1 MKLFVRNAGLLG
13 RAGFPR
19 RVSRSQG
26 LRLTPSARSGC
37 LTLMVARS
45 AWLCAAWVSALSTA
59 CGSAGGSGG
68 AGGGGTG
75 GGGAGGGDL
84 DACAEQSIAP
94 NGDGLEVVRCE
105 KFFDTPPLVRLP
117 NDGDGVFY
125 GALDGDG
132 AFVTRDGVTHP
143 LVSSDGVTP
152 IPCAL
157 DFDGTLPGCDDPA
170 WAPLHKV
177 GVRRLYTLY
186 RATGALVDGGPTLAA
201 TAVTPMVTA
210 SADAIANLYDRPFEG
225 TANLRLVPFPTEGLF
240 KFDEAATARLRLDPI
255 GRRAPEALAIGHE
268 EGHPDQTTVAVEF
281 VVTNMNVGVAS
292 ADGTCLPSL
301 SSYGEANPF
310 HTGTVDELEM
320 TRFAN
325 MHAPG
330 DDHVVMAAIDPLETD
345 TGISVALGGSM
356 DIDDLSYRRVTGAPH
371 LWLDPSLSLDENL
384 VMSQMIHGT
393 PNGFTLVL
401 APAGAAVEKDCP

>member
-1 MKLFVRNAGLLG
+1 MMDRW
-13 RAGFPR
+13 
-19 RVSRSQG
+19 
-26 LRLTPSARSGC
+26 
-37 LTLMVARS
+37 
-45 AWLCAAWVSALSTA
+45 AWLGVAWVCALSTA
-59 CGSAGGSGG
+59 CGSSGG
-68 AGGGGTG
+68 TGGAG
-75 GGGAGGGDL
+75 GGGAGGGAL
-84 DACAEQSIAP
+84 DACAEQSIGP
-94 NGDGLEVVRCE
+94 NGDGLEVVRCD
-105 KFFDTPPLVRLP
+105 KFFDAPPLVRLP

-152 IPCAL
+152 IACAL
-157 DFDGTLPGCDDPA
+157 DFDGALPGCDDPA

-186 RATGALVDGGPTLAA
+186 RATGALVDGGPVLAA
-201 TAVTPMVTA
+201 TAVTPVVTA
-210 SADAIANLYDRPFEG
+210 TADAIADLYDRPFEG

-240 KFDEAATARLRLDPI
+240 KFDEAATARLRLEPI
-255 GRRAPEALAIGHE
+255 GRRAPEPLDIGHE

-310 HTGTVDELEM
+310 HTGTVDEVEM

-330 DDHVVMAAIDPLETD
+330 DDHVVMAAIDPQAAD
-345 TGISVALGGSM
+345 TGIAVALGGSM
-356 DIDDLSYRRVTGAPH
+356 DIDDLSYQRVTGAPY

-384 VMSQMIHGT
+384 AMSQVIHGT
-393 PNGFTLVL
+393 PNGFTLAL
-401 APAGAAVEKDCP
+401 APAGAAGTKACP